1 MALRADATMF
11 SFHCYPLG
19 RDDKV
24 RWGCGHLPSSSVRA
38 TPHPIAPDHPHW
50 SFHPTFRSIDQRSCV
65 FGSVGS
71 KNSRA
76 SENSWQ
82 VTGSTPG
89 SGSGAHLEHSQ
100 GRECPSPPQ
109 GSGRDEEPRILRSV
123 GLQTLLCMAF
133 TPGESKWENGKT
145 NWHQLLHIITIVTH

>member
-1 MALRADATMF
+1 MALWADATMF

-89 SGSGAHLEHSQ
+89 YGAHLEHSQ
-100 GRECPSPPQ
+100 GRECPSPHRARARMKSHEYW
-109 GSGRDEEPRILRSV
+109 GLRDCKHSSAWPSPLV
-123 GLQTLLCMAF
+123 NQ
-133 TPGESKWENGKT
+133 NGKMGKQT
-145 NWHQLLHIITIVTH
+145 DISCYTSLP